1 MMASEEAPTAVE
13 SAIAHA
19 FETSDREDAARRAKN
34 VIAAELQRFDRRLRV
49 RSTSY
54 FTHNYIPDLIVEWRD
69 AGVVNN
75 RQVFLRFH
83 LDTPDVAADMSAAAN
98 DSPMFVALRRTP
110 HPLRRDLS
118 DKAPSTLIT
127 QATALEKIAKP
138 DVTSQSLGRMV
149 AGSLIRGGK
158 GVLLDEEAETVSAAA
173 SHSLESLHEG
183 DVQST
188 AQAIDTF
195 GQYLAED
202 HTLRLNRF
210 MQLMWRAH
218 GHELQTFP
226 SSDVLSGHLSD
237 SEARELLTELFASPS
252 LEDLAFWR
260 RLGGLLDLEQL
271 ETFVDIPH
279 NANFNNL
286 VSANL
291 DRFRALVLAVENRDP
306 EILDRDLPRWSV
318 RDRSL
323 ALEGDGFRVLLAS
336 DRRRFGQVR
345 STHRLPSWSD
355 LNPRLESYR
364 VQQLSLIGPTTQVE
378 VKVDEARNLL
388 MDADIIGLSSAVH
401 EEMQVRRATLIDWNG
416 PLYVEA
422 DFGKW
427 ILDAGDQGAPIGKL
441 AEAGVNVLWAPD
453 AELRAVMSE
462 FLAQPDNDTPSVD
475 VPASPN
481 NIDPEDVQESHI
493 SDQDTLF

>member
-1 MMASEEAPTAVE
+1 MIAGEAPTAVE
-13 SAIAHA
+13 AAISHA
-19 FETSDREDAARRAKN
+19 FETTDREDAARRAKS
-34 VIAAELQRFDRRLRV
+34 VIAGELQRFDRRLRV

-69 AGVVNN
+69 AGVTSC

-83 LDTPDVAADMSAAAN
+83 LDTPDVAADMSAAAG
-98 DSPMFVALRRTP
+98 DSPMFVALRRAP
-110 HPLRRDLS
+110 HHLPHVLS
-118 DKAPSTLIT
+118 DKVTGTLIT
-127 QATALEKIAKP
+127 QATALEKIVQP

-158 GVLLDEEAETVSAAA
+158 GLLLDEEANAVSAVA
-173 SHSLESLHEG
+173 SHSLESLHQG
-183 DVQST
+183 DVRGT

-218 GHELQTFP
+218 GHDLETFP
-226 SSDVLSGHLSD
+226 GGDLLAGRLSD
-237 SEARELLTELFASPS
+237 SEARELLAELFESPS
-252 LEDLAFWR
+252 LEDIAFWR

-271 ETFVDIPH
+271 EAFVDIPH
-279 NANFNNL
+279 NTNLNNL
-286 VSANL
+286 VAANL
-291 DRFRALVLAVENRDP
+291 DRFKALVLAVESRPP
-306 EILDRDLPRWSV
+306 EILDGDLPRWSV

-336 DRRRFGQVR
+336 DRRRFSQIR

-364 VQQLSLIGPTTQVE
+364 VQRLSLIGPTAQIE

-401 EEMQVRRATLIDWNG
+401 EEMQVRRATLIDESGALN
-416 PLYVEA
+416 VEA

-427 ILDAGDQGAPIGKL
+427 VLDAGDQGAPVGKL
-441 AEAGVNVLWAPD
+441 AEAGVNVIWAPD
-453 AELRAVMSE
+453 AELKTVMSE
-462 FLAQPDNDTPSVD
+462 FLAHSSAVNLDVD
-475 VPASPN
+475 IEPTN
-481 NIDPEDVQESHI
+481 NVVSGDVQESHP
-493 SDQDTLF
+493 DQDPLF